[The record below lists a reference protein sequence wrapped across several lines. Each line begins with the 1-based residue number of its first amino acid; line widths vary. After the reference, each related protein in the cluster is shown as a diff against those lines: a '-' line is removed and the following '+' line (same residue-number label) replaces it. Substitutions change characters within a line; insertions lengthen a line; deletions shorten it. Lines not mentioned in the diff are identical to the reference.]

1 MAKMIDKSQQR
12 DELRQHFSRRVHDQA
27 RLVVNAWRNLDEVLW
42 NPDWHGDF
50 IRRCDKLQQLAVRY
64 ESQDILAEAETLLTL
79 LAKTTDNQAPSSDV
93 LEALSKPVHRLA
105 ERCSRR
111 DDNAAALNI
120 DSRKPVYLCCHQ
132 PEQAHDLSHHL
143 EFFGIPSQIIADRQA
158 LMLAIAHRRPAAL
171 LMDVEFD
178 GDGLGVTADAQQ
190 LSSPALPVYFYSQH
204 PPDIDM
210 RLAAARAQGVG
221 FQEGTLD
228 AGILVKQLSSLYA
241 FRSEPPYRVLI
252 VEDSPAQAF
261 FAERSLNQAGM
272 LTQVVTEPLTILDAL
287 ESFQPDAILM
297 DMYMPH
303 CSGIELAQ
311 VIRQQWR
318 YDVVPILYLSAEQ
331 DTGKQLEAMAQ
342 GGDDFLTKPVE
353 PDMLVATVRNRCQRN
368 RGLKEQMIR
377 DSLTGL
383 LDHINTLDVLKRSI
397 AQAQAE
403 QRNLCFAM
411 IDIDH
416 FKDVNDRYGHA
427 VGDSVIRSLALFL
440 RQRFRLT
447 DRIGRYGGEEFA
459 IVLHDIELDKAG
471 ELLEAI
477 SQGFAQIQ
485 HDAQGERIQVT
496 FSCGVAQL
504 AQGDSANEL
513 SKAADSA
520 LYEAKKAGRNTVR
533 LAKQG

>member
-1 MAKMIDKSQQR
+1 MTSPDNTQQR

-27 RLVVNAWRNLDEVLW
+27 RLVVNAWRTLDEVLW
-42 NPDWHGDF
+42 NPDWHQDF
-50 IRRCDKLQQLAVRY
+50 LRRCDKLLSLAVRY
-64 ESQDILAEAETLLTL
+64 DLHPIRVEAEQL
-79 LAKTTDNQAPSSDV
+79 LALLASTRRDQAPPSHL
-93 LEALSKPVHRLA
+93 LEALSEHIHRLA

-111 DDNAAALNI
+111 DDSAAALNI
-120 DSRKPVYLCCHQ
+120 DSRKPVYLCCSDDN
-132 PEQAHDLSHHL
+132 QADSLRQHL
-143 EFFGIPSQIIADRQA
+143 HSFGIPAQIVADREA
-158 LMLAIAHRRPAAL
+158 LMLLVQHRRPAAL

-178 GDGLGVTADAQQ
+178 QAGLAIAQDIQ
-190 LSSPALPVYFYSQH
+190 HDQSPALPIYFYSQQT
-204 PPDIDM
+204 PSIEM
-210 RLAAARAQGVG
+210 RLAAARAEGAA

-228 AGILVKQLSSLYA
+228 AGLLVKQLSALYA

-261 FAERSLNQAGM
+261 FAERTLNQAGM
-272 LTQVVTEPLTILDAL
+272 LTQVVDEPLTILDAL

-303 CSGIELAQ
+303 CTGIELAQ

-331 DTGKQLEAMAQ
+331 DTRKQLEAMAQ

-383 LDHINTLDVLKRSI
+383 LDHINTLDVLRRSI
-397 AQAQAE
+397 QQAQAE
-403 QRNLCFAM
+403 QRDLCFAM

-416 FKDVNDRYGHA
+416 FKDVNDRFGHA

-459 IVLHDIELDKAG
+459 VVLHDIDLTKAG
-471 ELLEAI
+471 ELLTKV
-477 SQGFAQIQ
+477 SQSFAQIQ
-485 HDAQGERIQVT
+485 HDAQSERINVT
-496 FSCGVAQL
+496 FSCGIAQL
-504 AQGDSANEL
+504 SPGDTANDL
-513 SKAADSA
+513 SKAADEA
-520 LYEAKKAGRNTVR
+520 LYQAKKSGRNRVC
-533 LAKQG
+533 LAGQNS

>member
-1 MAKMIDKSQQR
+1 MTQLTDKSQQR

-42 NPDWHGDF
+42 NPDWHQDF
-50 IRRCDKLQQLAVRY
+50 LRRCDKLQQLAIRY
-64 ESQDILAEAETLLTL
+64 QAQEMRVEAEQL
-79 LAKTTDNQAPSSDV
+79 LALLAGTGPKQAPTSQV
-93 LEALSKPVHRLA
+93 LETLSEHIHRLA

-111 DDNAAALNI
+111 DDNAAALSI
-120 DSRKPVYLCCHQ
+120 DSRKPVYLCCQQ
-132 PEQAHDLSHHL
+132 PEQAQSLSRHL
-143 EFFGIPSQIIADRQA
+143 EFFGIPSQTITDRAA
-158 LMLAIAHRRPAAL
+158 LMLAIGHRRPAAL

-178 GDGLGVTADAQQ
+178 GDGLAAANDVQQ
-190 LSSPALPVYFYSQH
+190 ASSPALPVYFYSQQS
-204 PPDIDM
+204 PDIEM
-210 RLAAARAQGVG
+210 RLAAARAQGVA

-228 AGILVKQLSSLYA
+228 AGLLVKQLSTLYA

-272 LTQVVTEPLTILDAL
+272 LTQVVNEPLTILDAL

-331 DTGKQLEAMAQ
+331 DTSKQLEAMAQ

-459 IVLHDIELDKAG
+459 VVLHDIELDKAG
-471 ELLEAI
+471 ELLEDV

-504 AQGDSANEL
+504 GFGEAANEL

-520 LYEAKKAGRNTVR
+520 LYEAKKAGRNTVC
-533 LAKQG
+533 LADPR